1 MRYFCKEIMKKY
13 MIILLLTIISLPL
26 LSQED
31 EKVAHGTIRVQ
42 KSGTLVKTV
51 YDNVNYRLVGID
63 QYGNVLDT
71 AVLEFKMFVTIKGI
85 YYEENSKG
93 PNLSMKMQQILGKC
107 DQSSKVYFSKI
118 KARDRNGTLVTMP
131 DFIYTIGFTRE
142 HDE

>member
-1 MRYFCKEIMKKY
+1 MKKY
-13 MIILLLTIISLPL
+13 LIILLLAIISLPL
-26 LSQED
+26 HSQED
-31 EKVAHGTIRVQ
+31 EHVAHGTIRVQ

-71 AVLEFKMFVTIKGI
+71 AILEFKMFVTIKGI
-85 YYEENSKG
+85 AYDEYAKG
-93 PNLSMKMQQILGKC
+93 PYLSLKMQQILGKC

-118 KARDRNGTLVTMP
+118 KARDRNGTLVSMP
-131 DFIYTIGFTRE
+131 NFIYTIGFTPE